1 MKNNSSSLIATY
13 SNVFEG
19 GILPACE
26 TVQQHIK
33 LIEKADKQLPVN
45 STFTIITNTQ
55 TQSYEF
61 ISKNFK
67 AVTGVNPEELL
78 KKGVSGFLSRM
89 HPEDVEIWLGLM
101 GELMDFCVSKV
112 EQEDRKRLDIQYNY
126 RFQNGDGKYINL
138 LESQIILQMDE
149 EGKPL
154 VGMGHYTVFG
164 NEEFNPIRGT
174 IRKLNTD
181 GKYETVFSKNFSKA
195 KILAEL
201 SVREQEVIE
210 LLLQKKTSK
219 EVADQ
224 LFVSNHT
231 IDTHRRNIIRK
242 LKLKSTVEL
251 DNIFEIRN

>member
-1 MKNNSSSLIATY
+1 MKNNSRSLITTY
-13 SNVFEG
+13 ANVFEG
-19 GILPACE
+19 GILPTCE
-26 TVQQHIK
+26 TIQQHVK
-33 LIEKADKQLPVN
+33 LIEQADKHLPVN
-45 STFTIITNTQ
+45 STFIIITNTQ

-67 AVTGVNPEELL
+67 AATGVNPEELL
-78 KKGVSGFLSRM
+78 EVGVSGFLGRM

-101 GELMDFCVSKV
+101 GELMDFCISSV
-112 EQEDRKRLDIQYNY
+112 EQEDRKRLEIQYNY

-138 LESQIILQMDE
+138 LESQIVLQMDN

-164 NEEFNPIRGT
+164 NEEYNPIKGLV
-174 IRKLNTD
+174 RKLNTD
-181 GKYETVFSKNFSKA
+181 DKYETIFSKNFSKS

-224 LFVSNHT
+224 LFVSSHT

-242 LKLKSTVEL
+242 LKLKSTVDL
-251 DNIFEIRN
+251 DNIFEVRN